1 MSDFPDPQ
9 VAVALTIPGAVLL
22 AVVLWAI
29 IYGLATWQVAS
40 WIGDWLK
47 GRRT

>member
-1 MSDFPDPQ
+1 MSPEDLD
-9 VAVALTIPGAVLL
+9 VLRLLAVPGAVLV